1 MRDISYLRKKNA
13 MYYITSLLKNKSE
26 IELMGDIAENTTPN
40 FLHDDFNLLVL
51 LSLVVAILSLVYAIA
66 TYTAQKKTEGNTKK
80 LSRDAQRSLLN
91 DLIRHMYRNL
101 IIGYAIHTKLDETLW
116 KTYPSEEHLIKL
128 KIPLENIHLDVFYG
142 DDNAFRA
149 MHELYL
155 NMRNYNEEIDVV
167 LAHFSSAAIDFD
179 HVGQRAG
186 RKGEDLGIV
195 QARRRGRIQVF
206 LVRRR
211 DVYILIVDTGTK
223 KRSYFGKRFQIRSS
237 QGLPPERRED
247 RAAVYAARCDRDPG
261 IHACRHQRD
270 GQVFDARR
278 GRGDGRADRARQ
290 HLSSLSAPRT
300 RTRSKGGRL
309 AQVYELGQAHLD

>member
-167 LAHFSSAAIDFD
+167 LAHFSSAAIDEKTLKRDMGTLEFKAFYIVERIISTETEIWGPTNETRELMKTALEKAVLKGSTSQND
-179 HVGQRAG
+179 IPIEGYSSHFKPITANAIKGTSYALLF
-186 RKGEDLGIV
+186 GEDKVDELVTQINKAIEIERGLNN
-195 QARRRGRIQVF
+195 RRQEKIHMIQ
-206 LVRRR
+206 
-211 DVYILIVDTGTK
+211 K
-223 KRSYFGKRFQIRSS
+223 
-237 QGLPPERRED
+237 
-247 RAAVYAARCDRDPG
+247 
-261 IHACRHQRD
+261 
-270 GQVFDARR
+270 
-278 GRGDGRADRARQ
+278 
-290 HLSSLSAPRT
+290 
-300 RTRSKGGRL
+300 
-309 AQVYELGQAHLD
+309 